1 MKKVNKIILI
11 IAMIFSIV
19 GCKKETVESQL
30 LNHNI
35 DDVCN
40 LLKENKDIKENNEV
54 KKEILTSYYKLLND
68 IYSKKMKV
76 REIKSYKKDIYHLK
90 NNIEVLVEI
99 DNDLSED
106 FDKLYND
113 FDSLSKYRGK
123 FNKVKEYYSNE
134 DFTKMNEI
142 LSRISLRD
150 KYAMKKV
157 LNLTNDKT
165 SIVTLE
171 NYKFKS
177 NGGYAKERNLATDVE
192 YTIKNHT
199 NDALSSVTVLMLYY
213 RKNGDVVSLEHTYYD
228 DYKFI
233 ENDRIYPIDDIKSGD
248 VYTTMNPYNGSKKVK
263 ISIVPIEYT
272 KNNILTVYKNEKV
285 YLQVFKEIIKN
296 NIKVPNVKEYH
307 YMTNKIKK

>member
-54 KKEILTSYYKLLND
+54 KKEIITSYYKLLND

-90 NNIEVLVEI
+90 NNIEFLVEI

-199 NDALSSVTVLMLYY
+199 NDTLSSVTVLMLYY
-213 RKNGDVVSLEHTYYD
+213 RKNGDAVSLEHT
-228 DYKFI
+228 
-233 ENDRIYPIDDIKSGD
+233 
-248 VYTTMNPYNGSKKVK
+248 
-263 ISIVPIEYT
+263 
-272 KNNILTVYKNEKV
+272 
-285 YLQVFKEIIKN
+285 
-296 NIKVPNVKEYH
+296 
-307 YMTNKIKK
+307 